1 MPSNDRALY
10 HITDPVTEI
19 TRGAPS
25 SSEGSDGDKRF
36 AYIPDRGLY
45 HFVKHSG
52 KWHSSA
58 VYQED
63 ISPLTKNGLQ
73 TENLTSKHDIRMAP
87 ARNVEIKEKKSMGTG
102 EFTQGFTGN
111 GWRLRHVD
119 NEYNL
124 EVDSMTVRGTLHV
137 FEMLIQQLRATNG
150 TVIIA
155 SAAKA
160 DSATSTT
167 ITFDDPSDHGVCPFA
182 VNDIVMC
189 QRVNLNSTTV
199 VKRIVRRV
207 TDVNG
212 ATITVVRDGDLP
224 GDTAT
229 VVKGDDF
236 VRIGNTTNTS
246 RQGGVLLTA
255 DMTNAPFIEIF
266 DNVSSWATW
275 TATDKIKARLGQLK
289 GITDADAN
297 LDDETKF
304 GLYTNDVN
312 LKGHL
317 FSQSGEIAGWT
328 LGNTTISKN
337 NTELS
342 SAGTLTLGTS
352 SDIIKLSSID
362 STYRI
367 WAGHTSGA
375 SANFSV
381 EKDGTLYA
389 TGATISGAI
398 TITGG
403 NAETTTGSQ
412 TKATA
417 AQVAATA
424 AAATDATSKAAA
436 AELAAK
442 NASLLR
448 ASYLTSNTTTINGG
462 TITTGSIAA
471 ATISANSITADQ
483 IDTANI
489 TAAVVTSTSV
499 NATTINADRILAGT
513 LSASR
518 IAALDMTGKTCT
530 FDTGSFGGWS
540 INSNGMYRGTAVAS
554 GSYTG
559 SASDITIG
567 AGWISANKFRVDSDG
582 TAHFKGTL
590 DANTT
595 GTLSHNNCSLTDITA
610 DNITAGTISAAEINM
625 SNGSAQIATSGKI
638 TTKNLVK
645 CFSTDVGGS
654 RMGLR
659 LIEHGDTSS
668 ADSGSTNW
676 WQLFVDSD
684 DLIFNKGGYNKV
696 TFDDNGKMEA
706 NAGANEFTPNHT
718 RMRLESS
725 DTGSD
730 RWYEIYNTDTE
741 VSTNHNI
748 GGLRWY
754 SNDSSNSSEHQGWVC
769 SIGGVNYY
777 DGRMGLTFRHG
788 GVGSADDFYTNFVY
802 DGDVINGTNTTVW
815 QQTSDE
821 RVKENIVEVDDALSV
836 VTALRPVTFNF
847 NSDYCEESGHKDN
860 KRWGFLGQEFKTAI
874 PEGVT
879 TSADYGYEDFHKLN
893 SDMLVPI
900 LVKAVQ
906 ELKAEVEQLKNSD

>member
-207 TDVNG
+207 TAVNG

-352 SDIIKLSSID
+352 SNIIKLSSID

-424 AAATDATSKAAA
+424 AAATDATSKADS
-436 AELAAK
+436 AEADAK
-442 NASLLR
+442 AASLLR

-471 ATISANSITADQ
+471 DRISANSITADQ

-489 TAAVVTSTSV
+489 TAAVVTTESV
-499 NATTINADRILAGT
+499 NARTITADAINLGTATISGT
-513 LSASR
+513 L
-518 IAALDMTGKTCT
+518 AAGHVTAAAITS
-530 FDTGSFGGWS
+530 GSISIGGTAA
-540 INSNGMYRGTAVAS
+540 INSD
-554 GSYTG
+554 G
-559 SASDITIG
+559 SASFTNVTV
-567 AGWISANKFRVDSDG
+567 S
-582 TAHFKGTL
+582 GTL
-590 DANTT
+590 T
-595 GTLSHNNCSLTDITA
+595 
-610 DNITAGTISAAEINM
+610 
-625 SNGSAQIATSGKI
+625 
-638 TTKNLVK
+638 
-645 CFSTDVGGS
+645 
-654 RMGLR
+654 
-659 LIEHGDTSS
+659 
-668 ADSGSTNW
+668 
-676 WQLFVDSD
+676 
-684 DLIFNKGGYNKV
+684 
-696 TFDDNGKMEA
+696 
-706 NAGANEFTPNHT
+706 
-718 RMRLESS
+718 
-725 DTGSD
+725 
-730 RWYEIYNTDTE
+730 
-741 VSTNHNI
+741 
-748 GGLRWY
+748 
-754 SNDSSNSSEHQGWVC
+754 SNSS
-769 SIGGVNYY
+769 
-777 DGRMGLTFRHG
+777 
-788 GVGSADDFYTNFVY
+788 
-802 DGDVINGTNTTVW
+802 
-815 QQTSDE
+815 
-821 RVKENIVEVDDALSV
+821 SV
-836 VTALRPVTFNF
+836 
-847 NSDYCEESGHKDN
+847 
-860 KRWGFLGQEFKTAI
+860 
-874 PEGVT
+874 
-879 TSADYGYEDFHKLN
+879 LN
-893 SDMLVPI
+893 SGKVGGLIPVAQVYHQV
-900 LVKAVQ
+900 L
-906 ELKAEVEQLKNSD
+906 

>member
-424 AAATDATSKAAA
+424 AAATDATSKADAAEAA
-436 AELAAK
+436 AEAAASSDATSKAAAAEAAAK
-442 NASLLR
+442 AASLLR

-471 ATISANSITADQ
+471 DRIAANSITADQ
-483 IDTANI
+483 INTSNI
-489 TAAVVTSTSV
+489 TAAVVTTTSV
-499 NATTINADRILAGT
+499 NATTITADAINMDTATVSGTLAAGNIDVSGVVTANAVNAVGISASSISTGTMTAGAINMASGKAQINAD
-513 LSASR
+513 
-518 IAALDMTGKTCT
+518 
-530 FDTGSFGGWS
+530 
-540 INSNGMYRGTAVAS
+540 
-554 GSYTG
+554 G
-559 SASDITIG
+559 SAVFTDV
-567 AGWISANKFRVDSDG
+567 AV
-582 TAHFKGTL
+582 
-590 DANTT
+590 T
-595 GTLSHNNCSLTDITA
+595 GTLTS
-610 DNITAGTISAAEINM
+610 TAGSTFNAGTVGGWTVGASSISAAD
-625 SNGSAQIATSGKI
+625 GR
-638 TTKNLVK
+638 
-645 CFSTDVGGS
+645 F
-654 RMGLR
+654 
-659 LIEHGDTSS
+659 
-668 ADSGSTNW
+668 
-676 WQLFVDSD
+676 
-684 DLIFNKGGYNKV
+684 
-696 TFDDNGKMEA
+696 TFHT
-706 NAGANEFTPNHT
+706 AGANEAGNFYIEPTYADITGNSRRGIIWKEPKDSGGSSSDWWMAFHDTDNSWRLLYNGSNQFQVSSGGDITATGGTVIYGSGNSIQKRTTSGSGGLTVAMGASTGYFTPYYDADTSAYDYSLGSVNH
-718 RMRLESS
+718 
-725 DTGSD
+725 
-730 RWYEIYNTDTE
+730 RWYRLNANQT
-741 VSTNHNI
+741 TN
-748 GGLRWY
+748 
-754 SNDSSNSSEHQGWVC
+754 
-769 SIGGVNYY
+769 
-777 DGRMGLTFRHG
+777 
-788 GVGSADDFYTNFVY
+788 VG
-802 DGDVINGTNTTVW
+802 
-815 QQTSDE
+815 SDE
-821 RVKENIVEVDDALSV
+821 RDKTEITDSNLGLGFISS
-836 VTALRPVTFNF
+836 LRPITYKRSHRD
-847 NSDYCEESGHKDN
+847 SDIVSDN
-860 KRWGFLGQEFKTAI
+860 KSFGLIAQEVKTSLEASGVSDEMIWEYDSDADSYSMRYSELIMPMIKAI
-874 PEGVT
+874 
-879 TSADYGYEDFHKLN
+879 
-893 SDMLVPI
+893 
-900 LVKAVQ
+900 Q

>member
-1 MPSNDRALY
+1 MPANDRALY

-207 TDVNG
+207 TAVSG

-229 VVKGDDF
+229 VAKGDDF
-236 VRIGNTTNTS
+236 VRIGNTTNTA

-266 DNVSSWATW
+266 NSVSSWATW
-275 TATDKIKARLGQLK
+275 TSTDKIQARLGQLK
-289 GITDADAN
+289 GIIDADAN
-297 LDDETKF
+297 LDDDTKF
-304 GLYTNDVN
+304 GLYTKDVN
-312 LKGHL
+312 LSGHI

-342 SAGTLTLGTS
+342 SDGTLTLGTGIGN
-352 SDIIKLSSID
+352 IIKLSSID
-362 STYRI
+362 GTYRI
-367 WAGHTSGA
+367 WAGHTSAA
-375 SANFSV
+375 SAPFRV
-381 EKDGTLYA
+381 HKDGTLTA
-389 TGATISGAI
+389 TGADITGAVTITNASAVRSTLNVEDGASTDQTDAEIRSGTGWSHGSDVTKIDGGDIYADSVTAGAI
-398 TITGG
+398 
-403 NAETTTGSQ
+403 
-412 TKATA
+412 
-417 AQVAATA
+417 
-424 AAATDATSKAAA
+424 DA
-436 AELAAK
+436 
-442 NASLLR
+442 
-448 ASYLTSNTTTINGG
+448 G
-462 TITTGSIAA
+462 TITATEIASG
-471 ATISANSITADQ
+471 TITATQ
-483 IDTANI
+483 INTSNI
-489 TAAVVTSTSV
+489 TAAVVTTTSV
-499 NATTINADRILAGT
+499 NATTITADAINMDTATVSGTLAAGNIDVSGVVTANAVNAVGISASSISTGTMTAGAINMASGKAQINADGSAVFTDVAVTGT
-513 LSASR
+513 LTSNASSSFNSGT
-518 IAALDMTGKTCT
+518 IAGFAAG
-530 FDTGSFGGWS
+530 GSGFSSDNISCNTDGSVTLAAGHFKMYADGDLYLHPS
-540 INSNGMYRGTAVAS
+540 QADIDAANG
-554 GSYTG
+554 G
-559 SASDITIG
+559 SAVRRGIIQWDTPNTSGNYWKHYHDFIDNDYKFLYNGSNQFIIGDNGVLTTSGTEFELGNTTLKLKSSTSATSMNIDWYSSDFYVADNDILGQIRVYVSDTNS
-567 AGWISANKFRVDSDG
+567 AGYNASMRCVTDG
-582 TAHFKGTL
+582 TAGDVEWVWIAGNASTARWWTFASDG
-590 DANTT
+590 
-595 GTLSHNNCSLTDITA
+595 GSHNPLG
-610 DNITAGTISAAEINM
+610 GT
-625 SNGSAQIATSGKI
+625 TW
-638 TTKNLVK
+638 
-645 CFSTDVGGS
+645 
-654 RMGLR
+654 
-659 LIEHGDTSS
+659 DT
-668 ADSGSTNW
+668 
-676 WQLFVDSD
+676 
-684 DLIFNKGGYNKV
+684 Y
-696 TFDDNGKMEA
+696 
-706 NAGANEFTPNHT
+706 
-718 RMRLESS
+718 
-725 DTGSD
+725 
-730 RWYEIYNTDTE
+730 
-741 VSTNHNI
+741 
-748 GGLRWY
+748 
-754 SNDSSNSSEHQGWVC
+754 
-769 SIGGVNYY
+769 
-777 DGRMGLTFRHG
+777 
-788 GVGSADDFYTNFVY
+788 
-802 DGDVINGTNTTVW
+802 
-815 QQTSDE
+815 SDE
-821 RVKENIVEVDDALSV
+821 RVKENVTDISDALPTLDS
-836 VTALRPVTFNF
+836 LRPVTFNYTDAYS
-847 NSDYCEESGHKDN
+847 SDTDIPSTK
-860 KRWGFLGQEFKTAI
+860 KWGFIAQEFKDVI
-874 PEGVT
+874 PEGV
-879 TSADYGYEDFHKLN
+879 SEKAHYDYDDFHILN
-893 SDMLVPI
+893 TDMLVPL
-900 LVKAVQ
+900 LVKAVK

>member
-207 TDVNG
+207 TAVNG

-424 AAATDATSKAAA
+424 AAATDATSKADAAEAA
-436 AELAAK
+436 AEAAASSDATSKAAAAEAAAK
-442 NASLLR
+442 AASLLR

-471 ATISANSITADQ
+471 DRIAANSITADQ
-483 IDTANI
+483 INTSNI

-499 NATTINADRILAGT
+499 NATDIN
-513 LSASR
+513 
-518 IAALDMTGKTCT
+518 
-530 FDTGSFGGWS
+530 
-540 INSNGMYRGTAVAS
+540 
-554 GSYTG
+554 
-559 SASDITIG
+559 
-567 AGWISANKFRVDSDG
+567 
-582 TAHFKGTL
+582 
-590 DANTT
+590 
-595 GTLSHNNCSLTDITA
+595 A
-610 DNITAGTISAAEINM
+610 DNITAGTLDAARVTAVAI
-625 SNGSAQIATSGKI
+625 TSGSI
-638 TTKNLVK
+638 NINNAATIDSSGNAV
-645 CFSTDVGGS
+645 FSSVTATGQIVSNSGSSSWTDGSLTGGS
-654 RMGLR
+654 IGGSS
-659 LIEHGDTSS
+659 IESGRIVIGSVGAGQLELVHTGDTSTTWLGVVEGG
-668 ADSGSTNW
+668 SGPAQTPWRILANGNAFFQYDAIQMSSG
-676 WQLFVDSD
+676 Q
-684 DLIFNKGGYNKV
+684 DLELLCNYPTGGI
-696 TFDDNGKMEA
+696 A
-706 NAGANEFTPNHT
+706 NATALDGGLILKDMSEEIDETGKVYWKIKHGLDDANLMFSYHT
-718 RMRLESS
+718 IFGSETRAFLEATGDWVIDGYVDEAYSDVRLKTNLVPMSNSLDRVMEMKPYDFDWVEERGGEH
-725 DTGSD
+725 DTGL
-730 RWYEIYNTDTE
+730 IA
-741 VSTNHNI
+741 
-748 GGLRWY
+748 
-754 SNDSSNSSEHQGWVC
+754 Q
-769 SIGGVNYY
+769 
-777 DGRMGLTFRHG
+777 
-788 GVGSADDFYTNFVY
+788 
-802 DGDVINGTNTTVW
+802 
-815 QQTSDE
+815 
-821 RVKENIVEVDDALSV
+821 
-836 VTALRPVTFNF
+836 
-847 NSDYCEESGHKDN
+847 
-860 KRWGFLGQEFKTAI
+860 
-874 PEGVT
+874 
-879 TSADYGYEDFHKLN
+879 
-893 SDMLVPI
+893 DMLEMMPEIVSKGADQIHYTIRYKKLIPTLI
-900 LVKAVQ
+900 NAIQ
-906 ELKAEVEQLKNSD
+906 ELQQEVEGLKNAQA